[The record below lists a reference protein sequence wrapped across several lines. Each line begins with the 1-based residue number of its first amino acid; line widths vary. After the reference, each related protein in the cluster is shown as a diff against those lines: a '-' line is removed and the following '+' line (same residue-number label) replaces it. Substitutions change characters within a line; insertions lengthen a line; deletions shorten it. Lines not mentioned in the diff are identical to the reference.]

1 LDTEVRRMKSDELVC
16 PNSQESELD
25 VGVVK
30 VETGPQFHAFYYHPD
45 AQWFMFDD
53 LTEQGKSAATW
64 WQCRACRR
72 ELPSEITEYIDQH
85 AAW

>member
-1 LDTEVRRMKSDELVC
+1 MQAEQLVC
-16 PNSQESELD
+16 PNCRESVRD

-30 VETGPQFHAFYYHPD
+30 VETGPQFQAFYYHPD
-45 AQWFMFDD
+45 AQCFMFDD

-64 WQCRACRR
+64 WQCRACRS